1 MERPTPHTQKLL
13 DIVAELR
20 KKCPWDRK
28 QTHKTLVPYL
38 LEEAYETLEAIREG
52 DAKALRE
59 ELGDLLLQIVLHAE
73 IAAGKGAFDF
83 EAVAR
88 GIGEKMVRRHPHV
101 FASEKTQSGR
111 AHSQRWSELKQ
122 QEKPKKS
129 LLQGTP
135 KSMPALQL
143 SQRYGEIVSS
153 VGFDWDDPKEV
164 WKKLEEEIGELQA
177 ELRARKRNKKRVA
190 EELGDVIFV
199 IANLARHLGLNA
211 EVAGRDAAV
220 KFAGRFE
227 KIETEMREKGTRLSS
242 LTADGWEAAWQRAKR
257 ASKPRRTRK

>member
-1 MERPTPHTQKLL
+1 MERMTPHTQKLL
-13 DIVAELR
+13 AIVAELR

-28 QTHKTLVPYL
+28 QTHQTLVPYL
-38 LEEAYETLEAIREG
+38 LEEAYETLEAIRGG

-73 IAAGKGAFDF
+73 IAAGRGAFDF
-83 EAVAR
+83 EAVAQS
-88 GIGEKMVRRHPHV
+88 IGEKMVRRHPHV
-101 FASEKTQSGR
+101 FGDEQSQTGR

-122 QEKPKKS
+122 REKPKKS

-143 SQRYGEIVSS
+143 SQRYGEIVAS
-153 VGFDWDDPKEV
+153 VGFDWDDPKGV
-164 WKKLEEEIGELQA
+164 WEKLEEEIDELKK
-177 ELRARKRNKKRVA
+177 EIRARKRDKKKVSD
-190 EELGDVIFV
+190 ELGDVLFV
-199 IANLARHLGLNA
+199 VANLARHLGINA
-211 EVAGRDAAV
+211 EMAGRDAAV

-227 KIETEMREKGTRLSS
+227 KIEAEMRDAGTPLAS
-242 LTADGWEAAWQRAKR
+242 LKAEEWEAAWQRAKR